1 MEPLVQQ
8 TLVLKPPKTIKIEDF
23 EISRVLGEGSF
34 GWVKLVRNIH
44 TKQYFVFKQ
53 LKKYEIIKSKQVDHL
68 KNEVFILNSFDFD
81 YYVRAFGIA
90 QDSKYLYIMMEFI

>member
-8 TLVLKPPKTIKIEDF
+8 TLVLKTPKTIKIEDF

-34 GWVKLVRNIH
+34 GRVKLVRNIL

-90 QDSKYLYIMMEFI
+90 